1 MRFVSID
8 IETTGLDPDTC
19 QVLEI
24 GAVINTPGI
33 PLTELPTFRYRILR
47 GIYRGEP
54 HALGLNR
61 DLLMALAAKGQNP
74 IAVIKDSDAMPLGRD
89 WYGHEDGFTRKLT
102 AWLRVWGIDPVK
114 FVAAGKN
121 FANFDAPFLK
131 KLKTPGAPIIQWHHR
146 ILDPG
151 SMYVRQADT
160 FVPDTAECCRRACLD
175 PDDIPGEEHTS
186 IHDALVV
193 VALIRRSQGE

>member
-24 GAVINTPGI
+24 GAVINDPGVR
-33 PLTELPTFRYRILR
+33 LEKLPTFRFRIR
-47 GIYRGEP
+47 REVYTGEP
-54 HALGLNR
+54 WALSMHR
-61 DLLMALAAKGQNP
+61 DLFKDLATKKRNT
-74 IAVIKDSDAMPLGRD
+74 DSGFCTHHLNDD
-89 WYGHEDGFTRKLT
+89 WYGLGCEFQSYF
-102 AWLRVWGIDPVK
+102 AEWLLMCDIDPTK

-121 FANFDAPFLK
+121 FASFDAPFLK
-131 KLKTPGAPIIQWHHR
+131 KLRTPGAKLIRWQHR

-151 SMYVRQADT
+151 SMYVRPDDS
-160 FVPDTAECCRRACLD
+160 VIPDTDECCKRAGLYSI
-175 PDDIPGEEHTS
+175 DIPGDKHTS

-193 VALIRRSQGE
+193 IALIRNHWEQ